1 MIDIT
6 NASSVSSI
14 GIAQSGL
21 IVESGVSYH
30 IGFIAKAEQDR
41 EMVVLLQANIN
52 NQSWPTYLNDS
63 KTEECVSRLLVK
75 STERKPDKWG
85 SFRP

>member
-1 MIDIT
+1 VEVVQDAGLSGRNAVMIDIT

-63 KTEECVSRLLVK
+63 KTESHEDFS
-75 STERKPDKWG
+75 
-85 SFRP
+85 

>member
-1 MIDIT
+1 VEVVQDAGLSGRNAVMIDIT

-21 IVESGVSYH
+21 IVESVSYH

-63 KTEECVSRLLVK
+63 KTESHEDFS
-75 STERKPDKWG
+75 
-85 SFRP
+85 